1 MNEATY
7 SCKFGLTRSSSERNL
22 NPNPTGLV
30 KMSKI
35 LSSTILMTLLS
46 VVLPFSS
53 MAEVPASKATPETQT
68 ETGSKQ
74 LEEAYTL
81 GVGDRIKIDVF
92 NVPEY
97 SGENQVLVDGS
108 LVLPIAGIINVQGMT
123 LKQATDAI
131 SLQYASLL
139 KLPVVTVRLLAPRP
153 IKIGIS
159 GEVSRPGAYSVQL
172 QADTGIQFPTVTKAI
187 KLAGGITQSADIRQV
202 KVQRPKRS
210 GADQVIT
217 LDLWSLLKTGSLNQ
231 DIMLRD
237 GDTVFIPTATAINLT
252 ESPQLA
258 VASFSPDIIKVN
270 IVGEVTKPGTVEL
283 LPNTPLNQALLAA
296 GGFAN
301 RRANTGEVELIRLNP
316 NGSVSQRS
324 VSIDFAKGI
333 NDQSNP
339 ALRNND
345 VIVVNRSGM
354 ASFNDTVGTALSPI
368 GAVFPFF
375 NILRY
380 FGF

>member
-1 MNEATY
+1 MKEATY

-22 NPNPTGLV
+22 NPIFSGLV
-30 KMSKI
+30 KMSNI
-35 LSSTILMTLLS
+35 LSSAVLITLLS
-46 VVLPFSS
+46 VVFPFSS
-53 MAEVPASKATPETQT
+53 MAEVPASKATLETQIAT
-68 ETGSKQ
+68 ENKQ

-97 SGENQVLVDGS
+97 SGDNQVLVDGT
-108 LVLPIAGIINVQGMT
+108 LVLPVAGIINVQGMT

-210 GADQVIT
+210 GADQVIN

-237 GDTVFIPTATAINLT
+237 GDTVFIPTATEINLA

-258 VASFSPDIIKVN
+258 VASFSPDNIKVN
-270 IVGEVTKPGTVEL
+270 VVGEVTKPGTVEVP
-283 LPNTPLNQALLAA
+283 PNTPLNQALLAA
-296 GGFAN
+296 GGFVN

-316 NGSVSQRS
+316 NGSVSQRA

-368 GAVFPFF
+368 GVVFPFF
-375 NILRY
+375 NILRNI
-380 FGF
+380 GF